1 MTAFW
6 SGRAVSENRRTIPG
20 RQGRRVSNPEY
31 RAFKE
36 SLAWDC
42 KKWADGQSFQGPVSV
57 RLLLILNPRMDAQN
71 VIKPVLDALEIA
83 GVIRNDRQVR
93 QFGFYRTDRKRGE
106 DDRID
111 IFVTEAKA

>member
-1 MTAFW
+1 MVMWT
-6 SGRAVSENRRTIPG
+6 GKAVSENRRLAKGRGRWIPDKNY
-20 RQGRRVSNPEY
+20 Q
-31 RAFKE
+31 AFKE
-36 SLAWDC
+36 SLAWTC
-42 KKWADGQSFQGPVSV
+42 RKWADGQSFQGPVSV